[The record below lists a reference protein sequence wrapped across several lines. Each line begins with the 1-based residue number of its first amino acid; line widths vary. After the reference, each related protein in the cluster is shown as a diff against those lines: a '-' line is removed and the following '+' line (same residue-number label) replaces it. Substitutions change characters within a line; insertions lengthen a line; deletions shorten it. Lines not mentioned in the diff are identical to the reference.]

1 VQRLA
6 AWSWPIGEPATGNIR
21 ARDADSHLV
30 ARWLVAISG
39 AMLAISAAFVLVELR
54 FMHPAV
60 VVPIGVGPCLCGAAL
75 AMLPRGTT
83 GLRIGAGLLRGLAV
97 AIAGSG
103 LVVMFVMPSLGI
115 IELLAGL
122 LGLAGVG
129 MQPMTA
135 HRAALVA
142 SVLGAIGVIWF
153 ALVAGNVVSPAAPVA
168 ALGASIGLVA
178 GGAMWLAEPSDA
190 SLPRATARVGRT
202 AR

>member
-1 VQRLA
+1 
-6 AWSWPIGEPATGNIR
+6 
-21 ARDADSHLV
+21 V
-30 ARWLVAISG
+30 ARWFVAISG

-60 VVPIGVGPCLCGAAL
+60 VVPVGVGPCLCGVAL
-75 AMLPRGTT
+75 TMLPRGTS

-103 LVVMFVMPSLGI
+103 LVVMFVMPALGI

-129 MQPMTA
+129 MQPLNA
-135 HRAALVA
+135 HRAAMVA

-153 ALVAGNVVSPAAPVA
+153 ALVSGNVVSPAAPIV
-168 ALGASIGLVA
+168 ALGAPVMIVT
-178 GGAMWLAEPSDA
+178 GGALWLAAPDV